1 MPVIR
6 EPATVKPALIIVC
19 VAAAI
24 SAAPRV
30 AAAQAEG
37 AAAEQLFRDG
47 KRLMKE
53 GKLAEACDAF
63 AESQKI
69 EPAFATLMNL
79 ADCRE
84 KNEQLASAW
93 GLFLEVERKTRSD
106 AANAALAAKAKER
119 AAALE
124 PRLSYLTISVPKE
137 SDIDGLSLSRNDVDV
152 AEGTWN
158 RAIPVDGG
166 TYVVTGRAPGH
177 EPWST
182 TVTVP
187 TEKGRVSVDVPR
199 FKEVSKLIGVETGG
213 RGDERARSSF
223 TGKRKVAI
231 GIGAVG
237 VVALGAG
244 IAMGLQAKDYET
256 QAKDLCPTTSC
267 GANAAE
273 GNELGDKARQRAM
286 FANIGYGTAAV
297 AIGAAAV
304 LWLTGAP
311 RRASVSPSVSA
322 TSARL
327 DVMVRF

>member
-1 MPVIR
+1 
-6 EPATVKPALIIVC
+6 VKHGFLVVC
-19 VAAAI
+19 VAGAF

-30 AAAQAEG
+30 ADAQADG

-53 GKLAEACDAF
+53 GKVAEACEAF
-63 AESQKI
+63 AASEKI

-84 KNEQLASAW
+84 KNGQLASAW
-93 GLFLEVERKTRSD
+93 GLFLEVERKTRAD
-106 AANAALAAKAKER
+106 AASAALGAKAKER
-119 AAALE
+119 AGAIE

-137 SDIDGLSLSRNDVDV
+137 SDIDGLALSRNDVEV

-166 TYVVTGRAPGH
+166 QYVITGHAPGH

-187 TEKGRVSVDVPR
+187 PENGRVSVDVPR
-199 FKEVSKLIGVETGG
+199 FKEVAKLIGPVDGAGADRPDQGATS
-213 RGDERARSSF
+213 RF
-223 TGKRKVAI
+223 TGRRKAAI
-231 GIGAVG
+231 GVGAIG

-244 IAMGLQAKDYET
+244 ITLGLQAKDYET
-256 QAKDLCPTTSC
+256 QANDLCPATSC
-267 GANAAE
+267 GDDAAE
-273 GNELGDKARQRAM
+273 GNALGDKARQRAL
-286 FANIGYGTAAV
+286 FANVGYGTAAV

-304 LWLTGAP
+304 LWMTGAP
-311 RRASVSPSVSA
+311 RRARVSPSVSA

-327 DVMVRF
+327 DVEVRF